1 MPSHFIHN
9 TWREGTG
16 PRFESMDPATG
27 QTLGDYH
34 AATGEEVDQAV
45 RAARGAFESWS
56 LLSTDARISYLNA
69 FAELLKKE
77 KTSTAPSAL
86 PRVISQE
93 MGKPLWESLTELD
106 AMINKIPISI
116 QAMRDRRSPV
126 EQTAANGQSTATR
139 YKPHGVVAVFGPF
152 NFPAHL
158 PNGHIVPA
166 LLAGN
171 TVVFKPS
178 ELTPGVAERTVQ
190 LWQEAG
196 LPAGVLNLV
205 QGARDTGQS
214 LASHPDIDGLF
225 FTGSVAAGV
234 ALNKLLAGQP
244 HKILALEMGGNNPLV
259 VWDAAD
265 LDAAAL
271 LTLQSA
277 YQTSGQRCSCARR
290 LIVQDGAPGDALVR
304 RLLEIIPTI
313 RVGPF
318 TDSPEP
324 FMGPLVRPQAA
335 DNALAAQQRLID
347 ADALPLLPMQRLAPA
362 PSVFLTPGLIDVTRT
377 TPPDEEIFAPL
388 LQVVRVHTFDEAIAA
403 ANHTAFGLVAALISD
418 RSELYRI
425 FFSHVRAGLIN
436 FNRPTTGASSAL
448 PFGGIGLSGNHR
460 PSASHAADYCAY
472 PIASMEQSTPILPAK
487 LPPGVQLR

>member
-1 MPSHFIHN
+1 MLSHFIEN
-9 TWREGTG
+9 TWLEGTG
-16 PRFESMDPATG
+16 PRFASLDPATG

-56 LLSTDARISYLNA
+56 LRSTDDRIRYLNA

-77 KTSTAPSAL
+77 KASTAPSAL
-86 PRVISQE
+86 ARLISQE

-116 QAMRDRRSPV
+116 QAMKDRRSPS
-126 EQTAANGQSTATR
+126 EQTANNQTTATR
-139 YKPHGVVAVFGPF
+139 YKPHGVIAVFGPF

-178 ELTPGVAERTVQ
+178 ELTPGVARRTVEI
-190 LWQEAG
+190 WHEAG

-205 QGARDTGQS
+205 QGARETGQA

-225 FTGSVAAGV
+225 FTGSVTAGV

-259 VWDAAD
+259 VWDATD

-271 LTLQSA
+271 LTIQSA

-347 ADALPLLPMQRLAPA
+347 ADALPLLPMQRLAAA
-362 PSVFLTPGLIDVTRT
+362 PSAFLTPGLIDVTRT
-377 TPPDEEIFAPL
+377 SPPDEELFAPL
-388 LQVVRVHTFDEAIAA
+388 LQVVRVHTFDEAITA
-403 ANHTAFGLVAALISD
+403 ANHTAFGLVAGLISD
-418 RSELYRI
+418 RSELYRT
-425 FFSHVRAGLIN
+425 FFAHVRAGLIN

-472 PIASMEQSTPILPAK
+472 PIASMEQPAPTLPAK